1 MRDLKV
7 EAKQAD
13 NGIELQLVGEL
24 IFSDTKQFMT
34 DIPIRVRDKGPCVI
48 LNLDKLKFIDSAGLG
63 SILYVSEA
71 LRMQCQSL
79 RIINANNIIKNL
91 LSKIKGVGTFI
102 LED

>member
-48 LNLDKLKFIDSAGLG
+48 LNL
-63 SILYVSEA
+63 EA
-71 LRMQCQSL
+71 
-79 RIINANNIIKNL
+79 
-91 LSKIKGVGTFI
+91 KIHRFSGAWVYPVCF
-102 LED
+102 